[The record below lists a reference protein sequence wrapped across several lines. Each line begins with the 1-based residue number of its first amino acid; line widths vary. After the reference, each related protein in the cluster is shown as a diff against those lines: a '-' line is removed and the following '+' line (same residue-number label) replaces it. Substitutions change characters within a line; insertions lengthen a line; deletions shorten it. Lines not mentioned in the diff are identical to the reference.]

1 MSNIRGIERKQ
12 NEMKNHRVL
21 SYGPKIILSF
31 VTILLIVLAINLMNY
46 PWDTTCAIYILS
58 LYVILTSFSQVFRAI
73 FKAFEIIEYK
83 SLIKILGKS

>member
-1 MSNIRGIERKQ
+1 MSNIGGMERKQ
-12 NEMKNHRVL
+12 NEMKNHRAL

-46 PWDTTCAIYILS
+46 PWDTTCAVYIIG

-73 FKAFEIIEYK
+73 FKAFEVIEHEL
-83 SLIKILGKS
+83 LITILEKL